1 MIGVTESADYVIS
14 EEKENMKASEMIEK
28 WETGEDDGQRDT
40 INVLKKYIT
49 RLHSKHPVVI
59 HVPNEDRSIEGDRI
73 QLENVYEYERTIAEN
88 ITLIETP
95 ENETDQRNYLSV
107 TLSQNPSLF
116 YYCSFA
122 YDGRINPRIISREV
136 SELEL
141 PLDVEGKKVKAN
153 DIIFI
158 FLDDEKS
165 KIDNVLGGI
174 CRQTKMKDFL
184 LANAPKILVLILI
197 KSTSEK

>member
-1 MIGVTESADYVIS
+1 
-14 EEKENMKASEMIEK
+14 MKASEMIEK
-28 WETGEDDGQRDT
+28 WETGEDDGQRAT
-40 INVLKKYIT
+40 ISVLKKYIA

-59 HVPNEDRSIEGDRI
+59 HVPTGDRGIEGDRI
-73 QLENVYEYERTIAEN
+73 QMENVYEYERTIAEN
-88 ITLIETP
+88 ITLIEIP
-95 ENETDQRNYLSV
+95 EDETDQRNYLSV
-107 TLSQNPSLF
+107 ILSQNPSLF

-122 YDGRINPRIISREV
+122 YDGKINPRIISREV

-141 PLDVEGKKVKAN
+141 PLDVEGNKVKAN

-174 CRQTKMKDFL
+174 CRQTKMRDFL
-184 LANAPKILVLILI
+184 IANAPKILVLILI
-197 KSTSEK
+197 K